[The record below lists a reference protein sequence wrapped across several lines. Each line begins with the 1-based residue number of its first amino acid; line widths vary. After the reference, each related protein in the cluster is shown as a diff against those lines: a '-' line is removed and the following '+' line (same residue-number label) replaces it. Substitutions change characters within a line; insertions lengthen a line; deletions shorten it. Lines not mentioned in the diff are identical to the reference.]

1 MGLEKVIV
9 RQVVKVAKDTGKL
22 ETALSLMEDKLKLQG
37 RKAIEKAGFDP
48 STLPFSIDD
57 LLNGNVED
65 TEALL
70 KPQAIC
76 SVPPL
81 TESQKSEAI
90 TNADNTLITL
100 NTIIAN
106 KNKIQIA
113 LQTIKTPLQTLTTSA
128 AALDNIIT
136 TVKVAV
142 KVIKAIPIPT
152 SVPPGVGIPINVLT
166 ILSDSL
172 DQLDKLLTY
181 GKGITTVVPLL
192 TKAVLSMI
200 ISIIN
205 KLNGLDSIIQPVI
218 ITLQFVKTVAEVGD
232 QCPNLSQSEIDI
244 VTKAISDDV
253 TASVAASG
261 QNSSLGVNIS
271 SEAELV
277 SQLAQNASPGIYY
290 KGFRLTLQN
299 NPDNEYSF
307 PSRRI
312 SATRDFAKDPNI
324 QYYSG
329 GIKNGNVLGVVII
342 YNAPSTE
349 PQGRYS
355 YSSSTQV
362 LFEEVKWNLD
372 LYMQSVSGRPQAPN
386 ELNRMPD
393 LGDAANS
400 ANSDGSQTAVGTG
413 SDPLPPGWVVNGPVV
428 VQPLNQNTGN
438 QVQGTISI
446 NEPVVV
452 TMVTL
457 GGTAQD
463 SFTNSLIT
471 FQKGN
476 KPMNSQLSRES
487 YAQRNQSIAAP
498 NTILSETGI
507 WNYTLSIINNL
518 QNTGNQAN
526 FAVSAISIG
535 GNAGVGG
542 SGGSAGNDTV
552 ILGNNTSSNTQL

>member
-261 QNSSLGVNIS
+261 QDSSLGVNIS

-526 FAVSAISIG
+526 FVVSAISIG

>member
-200 ISIIN
+200 SSPLLIS
-205 KLNGLDSIIQPVI
+205 
-218 ITLQFVKTVAEVGD
+218 
-232 QCPNLSQSEIDI
+232 
-244 VTKAISDDV
+244 
-253 TASVAASG
+253 
-261 QNSSLGVNIS
+261 
-271 SEAELV
+271 
-277 SQLAQNASPGIYY
+277 
-290 KGFRLTLQN
+290 
-299 NPDNEYSF
+299 
-307 PSRRI
+307 
-312 SATRDFAKDPNI
+312 
-324 QYYSG
+324 
-329 GIKNGNVLGVVII
+329 
-342 YNAPSTE
+342 
-349 PQGRYS
+349 
-355 YSSSTQV
+355 
-362 LFEEVKWNLD
+362 
-372 LYMQSVSGRPQAPN
+372 
-386 ELNRMPD
+386 
-393 LGDAANS
+393 
-400 ANSDGSQTAVGTG
+400 
-413 SDPLPPGWVVNGPVV
+413 
-428 VQPLNQNTGN
+428 
-438 QVQGTISI
+438 
-446 NEPVVV
+446 
-452 TMVTL
+452 
-457 GGTAQD
+457 
-463 SFTNSLIT
+463 
-471 FQKGN
+471 
-476 KPMNSQLSRES
+476 
-487 YAQRNQSIAAP
+487 
-498 NTILSETGI
+498 
-507 WNYTLSIINNL
+507 
-518 QNTGNQAN
+518 
-526 FAVSAISIG
+526 
-535 GNAGVGG
+535 
-542 SGGSAGNDTV
+542 
-552 ILGNNTSSNTQL
+552 

>member
-261 QNSSLGVNIS
+261 QDSSLGVNIS

-400 ANSDGSQTAVGTG
+400 ANSDGSQTDVGTG

>member
-261 QNSSLGVNIS
+261 QDSSLGVNIS

-299 NPDNEYSF
+299 NPDNGYSF

>member
-90 TNADNTLITL
+90 TNADNTLNAL

-200 ISIIN
+200 VSIIN

-218 ITLQFVKTVAEVGD
+218 VTLQFVKTVAEVGD
-232 QCPNLSQSEIDI
+232 QCPNLPQSEIDI

-372 LYMQSVSGRPQAPN
+372 LYMQSVSGRQQAPN

-393 LGDAANS
+393 LGDAVN
-400 ANSDGSQTAVGTG
+400 NSDDSQTAIGAG
-413 SDPLPPGWVVNGPVV
+413 SDSLPPGWVVNGPVV
-428 VQPLNQNTGN
+428 VQPLDQNTGN

-498 NTILSETGI
+498 ITILSETGI

-542 SGGSAGNDTV
+542 SGGSAGNNTV

>member
-90 TNADNTLITL
+90 TNADNTLNAL

-261 QNSSLGVNIS
+261 QDSSLGVNIS

>member
-48 STLPFSIDD
+48 STLPFNIDD
-57 LLNGNVED
+57 LLNGDVED
-65 TEALL
+65 TGALL

-76 SVPPL
+76 SVPSL

-90 TNADNTLITL
+90 TNADNTLIAL

-113 LQTIKTPLQTLTTSA
+113 LQTIKTPLQTLSA
-128 AALDNIIT
+128 SASALDNIIS

-181 GKGITTVVPLL
+181 GKGVTTVVPLL
-192 TKAVLSMI
+192 TKAVLNMI
-200 ISIIN
+200 TSIIN

-218 ITLQFVKTVAEVGD
+218 TTLQFVKTVAEVGD
-232 QCPNLSQSEIDI
+232 QCPNLSQSKIDI
-244 VTKAISDDV
+244 VTNAISNDI

-261 QNSSLGVNIS
+261 QNSSLGANIS

-277 SQLAQNASPGIYY
+277 SQLSLNASPGIYY
-290 KGFRLTLQN
+290 KGFRLTLEN
-299 NPDNEYSF
+299 NPNNEYSF

-312 SATRDFAKDPNI
+312 SATRDFAKDPNT
-324 QYYSG
+324 QYTISSG
-329 GIKNGNVLGVVII
+329 GVKPSNGTVLGVVII
-342 YNAPSTE
+342 YNSPATE

-362 LFEEVKWNLD
+362 LFEEMKWNLD
-372 LYMQSVSGRPQAPN
+372 LYMQSVSGRQQAPN

-393 LGDAANS
+393 LGGDNNQSTGNS
-400 ANSDGSQTAVGTG
+400 NSGT
-413 SDPLPPGWVVNGPVV
+413 DPILPYVLNGPNVV
-428 VQPLNQNTGN
+428 TPVDEFTGN
-438 QVQGTISI
+438 QVSGTIVV
-446 NEPVVV
+446 NEPIRVQM
-452 TMVTL
+452 TTN
-457 GGTAQD
+457 GGNSNISITNTII
-463 SFTNSLIT
+463 SFQRGTVPTNS
-471 FQKGN
+471 
-476 KPMNSQLSRES
+476 PLSREAYVTRGNVVTS
-487 YAQRNQSIAAP
+487 TPSIL
-498 NTILSETGI
+498 TESGI
-507 WNYTLSIINNL
+507 WNYTMTIIYNRGNS
-518 QNTGNQAN
+518 GNQSN
-526 FAVSAISIG
+526 FSIETI
-535 GNAGVGG
+535 N
-542 SGGSAGNDTV
+542 
-552 ILGNNTSSNTQL
+552 

>member
-90 TNADNTLITL
+90 TNADNTLIAL

-200 ISIIN
+200 VSIIN

>member
-90 TNADNTLITL
+90 TNADNTLNAL

-200 ISIIN
+200 VSIIN

-218 ITLQFVKTVAEVGD
+218 VTLQFVKTVAEVGD
-232 QCPNLSQSEIDI
+232 QCPNLPQSEIDI

-498 NTILSETGI
+498 ITILSETGI

-542 SGGSAGNDTV
+542 SGGSAGNNTV

>member
-90 TNADNTLITL
+90 TNADNTLNAL

-200 ISIIN
+200 VSIIN

-261 QNSSLGVNIS
+261 QDSSLGVNIS

>member
-90 TNADNTLITL
+90 TNADNTLNAL

-232 QCPNLSQSEIDI
+232 QCPNLPQSEIDI
-244 VTKAISDDV
+244 VTKTISDDV

-261 QNSSLGVNIS
+261 QDSSLGVNIS

-552 ILGNNTSSNTQL
+552 ILGTNTSSNTQL